1 MKRVIFGSI
10 ILNIRSPFMKNLLKQ
25 TIVLLLLLIAGF
37 ILTKYYSAVNTAQ
50 IKQLGELKTQNA
62 LLQKE
67 KENLA
72 AVNNEL
78 VQTNKELNIENAQ
91 LELANRYL
99 KTDYR
104 TARIEVLEQN
114 HDPEN
119 PLKITETKIRFTE
132 FNPET
137 GSIAVRP
144 VEFTVGGD
152 MIYVDALIVKFSDIF
167 VETGDALK
175 NRSIVSFQRIFGEN
189 QAPSSGFRIDAEYQ
203 IPSIYQSGN
212 KNEKASELEKQI
224 WKNFWAISNDP
235 ERQKELG
242 IRAIHGEAPAQRL
255 EPGRIYYLELRANG
269 GLSFRVE

>member
-1 MKRVIFGSI
+1 
-10 ILNIRSPFMKNLLKQ
+10 MKNLLQ
-25 TIVLLLLLIAGF
+25 QITFIILLLIAGF
-37 ILTKYYSAVNTAQ
+37 LLTKYYSAVNIAQ
-50 IKQLGELKTQNA
+50 MEQLGNLKTENA
-62 LLQKE
+62 VLQKE
-67 KENLA
+67 NENLTT
-72 AVNNEL
+72 VNQEL
-78 VQTNKELNIENAQ
+78 VQKNQKLETENAQ

-114 HDPEN
+114 HDSEN
-119 PLKITETKIRFTE
+119 PQKITETKIRFTE

-137 GSIAVRP
+137 GSIATRP
-144 VEFTVGGD
+144 AEFTVGGD

-167 VETGDALK
+167 IETGDALK
-175 NRSIVSFQRIFGEN
+175 NRSLVSFQRIFGEN
-189 QAPSSGFRIDAEYQ
+189 QAPSDGFRIDAEYQ

-212 KNEKASELEKQI
+212 ENEEASELEKQI
-224 WKNFWAISNDP
+224 WQNFWAISNDS
-235 ERQKELG
+235 ERQKKMG